1 MFLTGAEPRL
11 LCPCP
16 QQHVQGGGDGV
27 MECLIQHK
35 SDPDVRQA
43 GKCWAAINH
52 FQLISL
58 EDYSFS
64 YRFKQHCHDD
74 VALLCRGAEKK

>member
-1 MFLTGAEPRL
+1 MCDVTLSS
-11 LCPCP
+11 
-16 QQHVQGGGDGV
+16 QQHVQAGGDGV
-27 MECLIQHK
+27 MECLIRHK

-43 GKCWAAINH
+43 NKCWAAINH

-64 YRFKQHCHDD
+64 YRFKQQCQEDVTVFCHQ
-74 VALLCRGAEKK
+74 AIKK